1 MAMLLES
8 EIHCLKL
15 GADLAAEL
23 VELNDDPLARWLA
36 SHIARLMREL
46 KPAQDAGQVAR
57 ASNACMHV
65 IVKFWKHR
73 ASCPS
78 LGQNRFRNGSAI
90 HSLSK
95 SVGCP

>member
-23 VELNDDPLARWLA
+23 LERNDDPLARF
-36 SHIARLMREL
+36 MREL
-46 KPAQDAGQVAR
+46 EPAQDTGQVAR
-57 ASNACMHV
+57 PSNACMDAV
-65 IVKFWKHR
+65 LKFWNRR
-73 ASCPS
+73 AWFPS

>member
-15 GADLAAEL
+15 GAYLAAEL
-23 VELNDDPLARWLA
+23 RSDDPLARWLA
-36 SHIARLMREL
+36 SHITRLMREFE
-46 KPAQDAGQVAR
+46 PAQDAGQVAQ
-57 ASNACMHV
+57 ASNACMDA
-65 IVKFWKHR
+65 ILKFWKHR
-73 ASCPS
+73 APFPY

>member
-1 MAMLLES
+1 MGVLLES

-23 VELNDDPLARWLA
+23 LERNDDPLARWLA

-46 KPAQDAGQVAR
+46 DPAQDAGQVAR
-57 ASNACMHV
+57 ASNACMDA
-65 IVKFWKHR
+65 ILKFWKHR
-73 ASCPS
+73 ASFPS

-95 SVGCP
+95 SVGCL